1 MNNTEKNSSYEVN
14 LFGLLDI
21 LWKKKIMLISIT
33 ATFAIGSVLYALS
46 LPNIYTSKTLLAPSE
61 QSESLLST
69 LGSYTSLVGGM
80 IPFPSGAVN
89 KSQEAVERIKSF
101 DFFEKNILPK
111 IKLQDLMAVE
121 RWASDQNTI
130 IYNQKIF
137 DDKNNKWVRKVS
149 LPQLPKPS
157 NQEAFEEFSNLIEID
172 YDYVTSFVSISVEH
186 QSPIISKQ
194 WTDLVIAQINESM
207 READIRRS
215 QDAITFL
222 NAQAEVTRLNE
233 LSEAI
238 SQLLESQMEML
249 MMASISS
256 EYVFRVIESPIAP
269 EKKSSPSRS
278 MICILITLF
287 GGILAILISLIH
299 HFFFSDRNPKNL
311 FK

>member
-14 LFGLLDI
+14 LFGLLNI

-33 ATFAIGSVLYALS
+33 TTFAIGSVLYALS

-172 YDYVTSFVSISVEH
+172 YEI
-186 QSPIISKQ
+186 
-194 WTDLVIAQINESM
+194 
-207 READIRRS
+207 
-215 QDAITFL
+215 
-222 NAQAEVTRLNE
+222 
-233 LSEAI
+233 
-238 SQLLESQMEML
+238 
-249 MMASISS
+249 
-256 EYVFRVIESPIAP
+256 
-269 EKKSSPSRS
+269 
-278 MICILITLF
+278 
-287 GGILAILISLIH
+287 
-299 HFFFSDRNPKNL
+299 
-311 FK
+311 